1 MEGGGETQM
10 RRRGNGR
17 AGMGADRRSKKH
29 REQGQANEADAGQE
43 WNWNKREE
51 GKRAGEQMMDVSRK

>member
-17 AGMGADRRSKKH
+17 AGTGADRRSKKH
-29 REQGQANEADAGQE
+29 REQGRANEADARQE
-43 WNWNKREE
+43 WSRNIREQ